1 MEWTPL
7 YPFVHRNYYMSVV
20 LLSCH
25 GIQVVTA
32 NENTLEQ
39 ASPLST
45 TTTTAT
51 AMMMMSTY
59 FTDWLAGMKYSIE
72 TKALSV
78 QPNVWARCRPCGPT
92 FVFVPFTKVN
102 LDTSIAYSQI
112 HTHNTTHNN
121 HFLILDFRSTL
132 MSERASVYVFNDSLI
147 INKIVFGPQPS
158 SHIYSLT
165 ATAATMAKRNN
176 FINEPTQDILF
187 FSRLKNFGLD
197 LNRMQIVHTFVLF
210 KDSFEREFNNSKRTK
225 MSRILIV
232 QAKILPAR
240 AFIADRNN
248 WYGAVREYAMCVWVC
263 ESVCVAFIWDACTTL
278 DTKREIQFV
287 CKCRYTMFDM
297 HQIVEAKVE
306 RDTLRQREG
315 AWDSAT
321 LW

>member
-1 MEWTPL
+1 
-7 YPFVHRNYYMSVV
+7 
-20 LLSCH
+20 
-25 GIQVVTA
+25 
-32 NENTLEQ
+32 
-39 ASPLST
+39 
-45 TTTTAT
+45 
-51 AMMMMSTY
+51 
-59 FTDWLAGMKYSIE
+59 
-72 TKALSV
+72 
-78 QPNVWARCRPCGPT
+78 
-92 FVFVPFTKVN
+92 
-102 LDTSIAYSQI
+102 
-112 HTHNTTHNN
+112 
-121 HFLILDFRSTL
+121 

-147 INKIVFGPQPS
+147 INEIVFGPQPS
-158 SHIYSLT
+158 SHIYALT

-210 KDSFEREFNNSKRTK
+210 IDSFEREFNNSKRTK

-248 WYGAVREYAMCVWVC
+248 WYGAVREYAVCVWVC

-315 AWDSAT
+315 AWECNIVIVSRMQMLLLSFFRLFCLSRAVQCCGALCMHSFACT
-321 LW
+321 LSKSQQHIVFTSKL